1 MTSIPFVPLHLIDI
15 MTIQSIDLGL
25 YCCHGKEPVKEPVVV
40 MLRPNVR
47 PIDGSLTLKFLAT
60 SDYSQLKIF

>member
-1 MTSIPFVPLHLIDI
+1 MTSIPFVPLHL

-25 YCCHGKEPVKEPVVV
+25 HCSHGKEPVKEPVVV

-47 PIDGSLTLKFLAT
+47 PIDGSLTLNFLAT

>member
-1 MTSIPFVPLHLIDI
+1 MTSIPFVPLHLIDTSI

-25 YCCHGKEPVKEPVVV
+25 HCSHGKEPVKEPVVV

-47 PIDGSLTLKFLAT
+47 L
-60 SDYSQLKIF
+60 